1 MIKYSKSSIAV
12 LSLGVWF
19 VLMLAPVW
27 FATSWEGYQSL
38 LANVPVHYQAFGICL
53 FCAAAL
59 SIRSR
64 GRESTPKLRIRAELS
79 HIFFFVFCAYT
90 FLLSPLSISP
100 ATSFM
105 FSIMHA
111 VLFLACLSFWQSP
124 ASITRLLPIL
134 GLIIFAYLLLLAM
147 ALGTHGRT
155 IGFFPPN
162 DLAKLAMIGGTLCMF
177 GGRKTALFGI
187 AAALLCILLTQSRGT
202 LIAFLLEL
210 TILWCLTGQIRGKL
224 QAVLLLIGLL
234 GLLTVVDLMR
244 LQQPTIAAQVLDRV
258 LLLSDEKRG
267 TSSGLTGRT
276 DHWETGLETWKESP
290 AVGYGLRTRAGN
302 LDLFAGPSVNAHS
315 GYLNMMLDVGLI
327 GAILVLTGFATNLYS
342 RLRSLRTQA
351 NAGVGGRINMICLSF
366 LVSALFLWF
375 LEPIYINIGA
385 PFSVMILLLL
395 AAPIA
400 AASEPAIL
408 DPKRRAPEA
417 LHISSG

>member
-1 MIKYSKSSIAV
+1 ME
-12 LSLGVWF
+12 F
-19 VLMLAPVW
+19 
-27 FATSWEGYQSL
+27 
-38 LANVPVHYQAFGICL
+38 
-53 FCAAAL
+53 
-59 SIRSR
+59 
-64 GRESTPKLRIRAELS
+64 S
-79 HIFFFVFCAYT
+79 HILFFIFCAYT
-90 FLLSPLSISP
+90 FLVSPFSINP

-124 ASITRLLPIL
+124 ATVTRLLPIL

-147 ALGTHGRT
+147 ALGTQGRT

-162 DLAKLAMIGGTLCMF
+162 DIAKLAMIGGTLCLF
-177 GGRKTALFGI
+177 GARKTALFGV

-202 LIAFLLEL
+202 LIAFIIEL
-210 TILWCLTGQIRGKL
+210 TIMWFLGGQLRGKL
-224 QAVLLLIGLL
+224 QAVLLVVGLL
-234 GLLTVVDLMR
+234 GMLSVLDLMR
-244 LQQPTIAAQVLDRV
+244 LQQPPIAAQVLDGI

-327 GAILVLTGFATNLYS
+327 GAIIVLTSFAANLHS
-342 RLRSLRTQA
+342 RIRSLRTRA
-351 NAGVGGRINMICLSF
+351 SAGASRRIDVICLSF
-366 LVSALFLWF
+366 LVSALFLWT

-395 AAPIA
+395 AAPITTARAPAIPDLKTDERRLLYTSA
-400 AASEPAIL
+400 AADS
-408 DPKRRAPEA
+408 
-417 LHISSG
+417 